1 MNNNKRNKPD
11 HDSSPETEQKLF
23 RGGTQVDRTHLKQ
36 EKIKDQNMEE
46 IKQILLELRR
56 EVKEMRSLRED
67 VRTVQVNWEKEKLE
81 LEKITKTEEK
91 IEKLEKDKIRNNLIV
106 TGMRMETENEEL
118 LRNTM
123 EKMINKKLS
132 LNVKVKKAYK
142 IGQDRYNVEMNN
154 WNEKLKVLKTKG
166 KLRGKEIYI
175 DSALTLTE
183 REIQK
188 NIRDFAKKEIINGAT
203 VRVKYQGVE
212 IDGRSWKWNKM
223 EQKLMKVG
231 EIKIPKN

>member
-1 MNNNKRNKPD
+1 
-11 HDSSPETEQKLF
+11 
-23 RGGTQVDRTHLKQ
+23 
-36 EKIKDQNMEE
+36 
-46 IKQILLELRR
+46 
-56 EVKEMRSLRED
+56 
-67 VRTVQVNWEKEKLE
+67 
-81 LEKITKTEEK
+81 
-91 IEKLEKDKIRNNLIV
+91 
-106 TGMRMETENEEL
+106 MRMETEDEEL

-123 EKMINKKLS
+123 EKKINKELS
-132 LNVKVKKAYK
+132 LNVKVKKVYK

-154 WNEKLKVLKTKG
+154 WNEKLMVLKTKG

-188 NIRDFAKKEIINGAT
+188 KIRDFAKKERIKGAT

-212 IDGRSWKWNKM
+212 IDGRSWKWNKK

-231 EIKIPKN
+231 EIKAPKN